1 MATASTCTQAW
12 IQHLQIVNVRASLRG
27 LSVHL
32 NKEYHYHILT
42 LINSHRRP
50 RRLRP
55 ALYITLILPRAR
67 ISIILLDLLSILQLH
82 RRLLTLRPR
91 NRITNPI
98 VAIMSQSPILL
109 FKNTT
114 DSNTRINIRSNIRSN
129 IHHNTHISIR
139 SNIRS
144 STNRSTSNSTRL
156 CLHHRRIQRITRTRL
171 TAQEILR

>member
-1 MATASTCTQAW
+1 MSW

-114 DSNTRINIRSNIRSN
+114 DSNTRINIRSNIRR
-129 IHHNTHISIR
+129 NTHISIR
-139 SNIRS
+139 SNIHS

>member
-1 MATASTCTQAW
+1 VQVLQYIYSTQAW
-12 IQHLQIVNVRASLRG
+12 IQHLPIVNVRASLRG

-42 LINSHRRP
+42 LINFHHRRH
-50 RRLRP
+50 RP

-67 ISIILLDLLSILQLH
+67 ISIILRDLSSILQLH
-82 RRLLTLRPR
+82 RRLLTLRLR
-91 NRITNPI
+91 NHTNPI

-114 DSNTRINIRSNIRSN
+114 DSNTHINTRSNTHR
-129 IHHNTHISIR
+129 NTHTS
-139 SNIRS
+139 IRS
-144 STNRSTSNSTRL
+144 STSNTSNTSNSTRL
-156 CLHHRRIQRITRTRL
+156 CLRRRRIQRITRTRL

>member
-1 MATASTCTQAW
+1 VQVLQYIYSTQAW
-12 IQHLQIVNVRASLRG
+12 IQHLPIVNVRASLRG

-42 LINSHRRP
+42 LINFHHRRH
-50 RRLRP
+50 RP

-67 ISIILLDLLSILQLH
+67 ISIILRDLSSTLQLH
-82 RRLLTLRPR
+82 RRLLTLRQR
-91 NRITNPI
+91 NRLTNPI

-114 DSNTRINIRSNIRSN
+114 GSNTHINIRRNTHTNTRSNIR
-129 IHHNTHISIR
+129 TR
-139 SNIRS
+139 
-144 STNRSTSNSTRL
+144 NSTRL
-156 CLHHRRIQRITRTRL
+156 CPHRRRIQRITHTRL

>member
-1 MATASTCTQAW
+1 MCA
-12 IQHLQIVNVRASLRG
+12 INVRASLRG

-42 LINSHRRP
+42 LINFHHRL
-50 RRLRP
+50 RLRP

-67 ISIILLDLLSILQLH
+67 ISIILHDLSSILQLH
-82 RRLLTLRPR
+82 RRLLTLRQR

-98 VAIMSQSPILL
+98 VAIMSQSLILL

-114 DSNTRINIRSNIRSN
+114 GSNTHINIHRNIHTSTRSNIR
-129 IHHNTHISIR
+129 IR
-139 SNIRS
+139 
-144 STNRSTSNSTRL
+144 NSTRL
-156 CLHHRRIQRITRTRL
+156 CLHRRRIQRITRTRP

>member
-12 IQHLQIVNVRASLRG
+12 IQHLPIVNVRASLRG

-42 LINSHRRP
+42 LINFHRR
-50 RRLRP
+50 RLRLRP

-67 ISIILLDLLSILQLH
+67 ISIILRDLSSILQLH
-82 RRLLTLRPR
+82 RRLLTLRLR
-91 NRITNPI
+91 NHTNPI

-114 DSNTRINIRSNIRSN
+114 DSNTHTS
-129 IHHNTHISIR
+129 
-139 SNIRS
+139 IRS
-144 STNRSTSNSTRL
+144 STNSTSNTSNSTRL
-156 CLHHRRIQRITRTRL
+156 CLRRRRIQRITRTRL